1 MVVPLRES
9 PLAPLAILALAKL
22 GLHLATSGGYGLFRD
37 ELYYLVSSDHLAW
50 GYVEHPPLSI
60 ALLWLSR
67 QVLGDSLIAIRSLP
81 AVAGAATVFV
91 AGLLARELGGGR
103 RAQLLAALAVLVM
116 PSYLAM
122 DHVFSMN
129 AFDILFWAMLGW
141 IAARILARDERCLW
155 LVFGAVAGLGLMNK
169 VSVGFLAFGLAVGL
183 GLTQQRRQLA
193 SPWLWLGGLIALL
206 LFLPHLVWQAQHDW
220 ATFEFQANARAE
232 KNLPLSPLEFAGQQV
247 LMANPVMLPLWLAGL
262 GGLLLSS
269 RLAPFRPLGIAY
281 PVLFVFLVSQTAKAY
296 YLTPIYSILLAA
308 GAVMLEP
315 ALERRSGLAPT
326 LTAILVLAGVA
337 TLPLAIP
344 VLPPESLV
352 AYTRTI
358 GIEVPTLERHEQ
370 GALPQSFADM
380 HGWQELVDTVARVVD
395 SLPPEERQRA
405 VVLATNYGEAGAIDF
420 LGRARGL
427 PPAVSGHNSYWLWR
441 PSDLDGPVI
450 ALRRSREELERWF
463 ERVERVDTVHC
474 RWCMPYQNDAPIH
487 LARGLKV
494 PLHQL
499 WQEIKRFM

>member
-1 MVVPLRES
+1 
-9 PLAPLAILALAKL
+9 
-22 GLHLATSGGYGLFRD
+22 
-37 ELYYLVSSDHLAW
+37 
-50 GYVEHPPLSI
+50 
-60 ALLWLSR
+60 
-67 QVLGDSLIAIRSLP
+67 
-81 AVAGAATVFV
+81 
-91 AGLLARELGGGR
+91 
-103 RAQLLAALAVLVM
+103 VLVV
-116 PSYLAM
+116 PSYLAV
-122 DHVFSMN
+122 DHFFSMN
-129 AFDILFWAMLGW
+129 AFDIFFWAMLGW
-141 IAARILARDERCLW
+141 IAIRILARDERPLW

-183 GLTQQRRQLA
+183 VLTQQRRQLA

-206 LFLPHLVWQAQHDW
+206 FFLPHLVWQAQHDW
-220 ATFEFQANARAE
+220 ATLEFQANARAE
-232 KNLPLSPLEFAGQQV
+232 KNLPLSPLEFGGQQV

-281 PVLFVFLVSQTAKAY
+281 PVLFVLLVSQTAKAY

-315 ALERRSGLAPT
+315 ALERHSGLAPT
-326 LTAILVLAGVA
+326 LTAILVLSGVA

-344 VLPPESLV
+344 VLPPEFLV

-358 GIEVPTLERHEQ
+358 GIEVPAGERHEQ
-370 GALPQSFADM
+370 GALPQGFADM
-380 HGWQELVDTVARVVD
+380 HGWQELVDAVARVVE

-427 PPAVSGHNSYWLWR
+427 PPAISGHNSYWLWQ
-441 PSDLDGPVI
+441 PTDLDGPVI
-450 ALRRSREELERWF
+450 ALGRSREELERWF
-463 ERVERVDTVHC
+463 ELVERVDTVRC

-494 PLHQL
+494 PLQQL
-499 WQEIKRFM
+499 WKEIKRFI